1 MFQVTCVE
9 CAVVFDRA
17 CVCVCACVYRAD
29 PLPPIAVFFVFACDL
44 VCRYACIC
52 RTRVPFISKLTRA
65 LEWRGGVTV
74 RYRVEDELRFIE
86 LSARLSLARAGDPRT
101 DGDLEKCEVRSETL
115 LRKLSPSA
123 IVRPGEALFTHDGA

>member
-1 MFQVTCVE
+1 M
-9 CAVVFDRA
+9 
-17 CVCVCACVYRAD
+17 
-29 PLPPIAVFFVFACDL
+29 
-44 VCRYACIC
+44 
-52 RTRVPFISKLTRA
+52 
-65 LEWRGGVTV
+65 

-123 IVRPGEALFTHDGA
+123 IVRPGEALFTHDGASSIDMKRGRRSSVGPESIGDEVQLGELGLVVAG

>member
-1 MFQVTCVE
+1 M
-9 CAVVFDRA
+9 
-17 CVCVCACVYRAD
+17 
-29 PLPPIAVFFVFACDL
+29 
-44 VCRYACIC
+44 
-52 RTRVPFISKLTRA
+52 
-65 LEWRGGVTV
+65 